1 MKVYNNIL
9 ETIGHTPLVRLNK
22 IGKNIKADL
31 LVKVEY
37 FNPGNSIKD
46 RIGYQ
51 MVIDAEKEGKL
62 KPGGTIIECTSGN
75 TGMGLALAG
84 AVKGYKCIFSTTDK
98 QSKEKIDILRA
109 IGAEVIVCPTN
120 VPHDDQ
126 RNYHMVAERLARE
139 IPNSFFI
146 NQYENLSNLK
156 AHYLTTG
163 PEIWD
168 QTDGKVTHYVTT
180 IGTGGT
186 VTGTS
191 RYLKEQNK
199 NVKTFGVDAFG
210 SILKKYKETG
220 EKDMKEAYPYLI
232 EGIGQDIV
240 PGNFDF
246 NVIDYVEQVSDKDAA
261 IMCRRLAREEGIFG
275 GYSAGAAVQGVLQMA
290 DKFKEGDIVVII
302 LHDHGSRYVGKVYND
317 DWMRDRGFLVD
328 EVITA
333 KSIIERKKQLHQ
345 LVSVS
350 PTNKVSEAFK
360 LMKEMGLTQLPV
372 MDGNTLIGS
381 MSENLI
387 LQLLMD
393 DHQSR
398 EKEVSQVMGK
408 PFPAVSYHAS
418 ASEISK
424 LISKDN
430 TAVMVQL
437 PTSDWTIITEFDLIE
452 AMA

>member
-22 IGKNIKADL
+22 IGKNIKAGL

-51 MVIDAEKEGKL
+51 MVLDAEREGTL

-120 VPHDDQ
+120 VPHDDP

-168 QTDGKVTHYVTT
+168 QTLCHYYWYRGHYHWR
-180 IGTGGT
+180 I
-186 VTGTS
+186 
-191 RYLKEQNK
+191 
-199 NVKTFGVDAFG
+199 A
-210 SILKKYKETG
+210 
-220 EKDMKEAYPYLI
+220 
-232 EGIGQDIV
+232 V
-240 PGNFDF
+240 P
-246 NVIDYVEQVSDKDAA
+246 
-261 IMCRRLAREEGIFG
+261 
-275 GYSAGAAVQGVLQMA
+275 
-290 DKFKEGDIVVII
+290 
-302 LHDHGSRYVGKVYND
+302 
-317 DWMRDRGFLVD
+317 
-328 EVITA
+328 
-333 KSIIERKKQLHQ
+333 ERKEPGYQDLWCRLLWLH
-345 LVSVS
+345 
-350 PTNKVSEAFK
+350 
-360 LMKEMGLTQLPV
+360 TQ
-372 MDGNTLIGS
+372 
-381 MSENLI
+381 
-387 LQLLMD
+387 
-393 DHQSR
+393 
-398 EKEVSQVMGK
+398 EV
-408 PFPAVSYHAS
+408 
-418 ASEISK
+418 
-424 LISKDN
+424 
-430 TAVMVQL
+430 
-437 PTSDWTIITEFDLIE
+437 
-452 AMA
+452 